1 VTLQSALPR
10 VPASRAGARQ
20 AEPRHLN
27 GFSEVLRQVQA
38 AGLMKR
44 RYGFYWTRFAAAAVA
59 LGSVF
64 AGIALLGESWL
75 QLLLAAALGT
85 VLAQLAFL
93 GHEASHRQIFRS
105 ARWNDWSGRVLSGF
119 FAGISYGWW
128 MNKHSRHHGNPN
140 KLGKDPDI
148 ISGAVAFSTEAAV
161 ARGPVGAWLARR
173 QGYFFL
179 PLLALEGLSL
189 HVSSVRHLAG
199 KDPDIISG
207 AVAFSTE
214 AAVARGPVGA
224 WLARRQGYFFLPL
237 LALEGLSLHVSSVRH
252 LAGKHPVRHRWVEIT
267 FLVVRFAAYLAVLFW
282 LLPPGMAFAFVGVQV
297 GVFGFL
303 LGGAFAPNHI
313 GMPVVPREVKVD
325 FLRRQV
331 LMSRNVSGGPITRF
345 FMGGLE
351 NQVEH
356 HLFPGMAR
364 PNLRKARAIVQAY
377 CAEHRITYTET
388 TLLQSYRQLLGYLN
402 AVGLSARTGTFV
414 CPLTQQYRV

>member
-10 VPASRAGARQ
+10 VTASRAGARQ

-44 RYGFYWTRFAAAAVA
+44 RYGFYWTRFAAATVA

-64 AGIALLGESWL
+64 AGVALLGESWL

-148 ISGAVAFSTEAAV
+148 V
-161 ARGPVGAWLARR
+161 
-173 QGYFFL
+173 
-179 PLLALEGLSL
+179 
-189 HVSSVRHLAG
+189 
-199 KDPDIISG
+199 SG

-282 LLPPGMAFAFVGVQV
+282 LLPAGMAFAFVGVQI